1 MGAKFS
7 SGSGATVFYD
17 DGPITAPSGE
27 QGTQRT
33 EFKAAIKSVTSSTTV
48 GAVFVYD
55 TRNDSDS
62 GAWRK
67 KTSHT
72 SWAREAA
79 SATRSSRSEFPS
91 VALIVADND
100 TSGSSVHHLDIYDLD
115 DPSAPLW
122 LRTSTTA
129 QASPYHDFWRG
140 GRAVSSIAALNGRVY
155 FGTNVNDQVGV
166 KVLDFAEDRL
176 YSFGTTSSREWSG
189 YFSGGIAD
197 RNSDSKVFLGNT
209 LGAIVHRDVNDV
221 AATVLEGAEIG
232 ALGLPEVT
240 IGVATN
246 GGASVIHGGSGA
258 VYNIS
263 SSSTHNDFH
272 KIFFTDDNRVGVGF
286 ESNST
291 YDIASYVGLH
301 AIPYA
306 DNTGVSSS
314 AGWSELYNPTGYGG
328 LVTATAAA
336 AHTNSAVNAVVPTS
350 EKGLAIGYPVGLAV
364 VKRNAA
370 KDSEGMVANITSDY
384 TTGYQIGAAKGTWLT
399 GGDASAEGRYDR
411 SVGNTDL
418 VENGT
423 VLHAAAETDAEVT
436 KYYNFSSSTYF
447 SQAHNSDFDFTGDFS
462 VTLWFKDATTSDP
475 FVTRLENSTSAG
487 KGFVISTGSGGQI
500 SFAIYTQGFQSTG
513 RTSVATSAVFTGSL
527 GWKQLV
533 ATRRSGKMYL
543 YIDGVS
549 QGTPQ
554 PESTD
559 LTDSDAPLGIGI
571 DYALG
576 TGFGGS
582 LSLVRISATAPT
594 PQQIKEIY
602 EAEKPL
608 FRAGAKCL
616 LAANQVNDLAYDN
629 STNLLHVASES
640 TSSSKSFRGLE
651 AVESLTSD
659 GSLGLTAATEVDGIT
674 AAGGVLA
681 AYDSAKVGVNLPAFD
696 VRGDTNIADTKLPD
710 DGKLHFSGVTTDAT
724 QTVIGQI
731 PIAENE
737 RYKVSLTA
745 SGETWPPEAGH
756 WIDVTMEE
764 SFFRLVG
771 ANVLARGEASKLSN
785 ETLASMDIDLV
796 VDTGANT
803 IQVKVTGVASTRIA
817 WAASVEVQRITER
830 SYER

>member
-1 MGAKFS
+1 MSFTILRKTVRATGGTETDEFAAK
-7 SGSGATVFYD
+7 
-17 DGPITAPSGE
+17 
-27 QGTQRT
+27 
-33 EFKAAIKSVTSSTTV
+33 IKSVTSSTTI
-48 GAVFVYD
+48 GSCFIYD
-55 TRNDSDS
+55 TRSDSDG

-67 KTSHT
+67 KCAGL
-72 SWAREAA
+72 SWFDEDLNT
-79 SATRSSRSEFPS
+79 ATRGGRREFPS

-100 TSGSSVHHLDIYDLD
+100 SANTVTIYDLD
-115 DPSAPLW
+115 DPAMPMWMVFNAHTAAWETNAAFVS
-122 LRTSTTA
+122 TSTLT
-129 QASPYHDFWRG
+129 SVH
-140 GRAVSSIAALNGRVY
+140 ALNGRMYVGGEY
-155 FGTNVNDQVGV
+155 GLVEIDFLTEQQTNFRPISSTQRVRHKKSGAIVDRNDTSGQFRITATPIANNNVNDVS
-166 KVLDFAEDRL
+166 A
-176 YSFGTTSSREWSG
+176 T
-189 YFSGGIAD
+189 
-197 RNSDSKVFLGNT
+197 
-209 LGAIVHRDVNDV
+209 IV
-221 AATVLEGAEIG
+221 EGSELG
-232 ALGLPEVT
+232 ALGLPIPTVA
-240 IGVATN
+240 VATA

-258 VYNIS
+258 VYDIS

-301 AIPYA
+301 TIPYA

-314 AGWSELYNPTGYGG
+314 VGWSELYNPTGYGG

-336 AHTNSAVNAVVPTS
+336 ANTNSAVKAVVPTS

-364 VKRNAA
+364 VKRNAV

-399 GGDASAEGRYDR
+399 GGDASTTGRYDR

-436 KYYNFSSSTYF
+436 KYYDFSASNYF

-475 FVTRLENSTSAG
+475 FVTRLDNSTSAC
-487 KGFVISTGSGGQI
+487 KGFVVSTTSGGLV
-500 SFAIYTQGFQSTG
+500 SFAIYTTGFQSSG
-513 RTSVATSAVFTGSL
+513 RTQVISGSAFTGSL

-554 PESTD
+554 SESTD

-594 PQQIKEIY
+594 PQQVKEIY

-616 LAANQVNDLAYDN
+616 LQHSTVHALDYDKSTDLLSVGQTAASGNEGV
-629 STNLLHVASES
+629 T
-640 TSSSKSFRGLE
+640 KFRGLE
-651 AVESLTSD
+651 NVAQFTGSD
-659 GSLGLTAATEVDGIT
+659 HASWSGDSIKKIST
-674 AAGGVLA
+674 AGGVSA
-681 AYDSAKVGVNLPAFD
+681 FGRTDSTGGVLVDLPAID
-696 VRGDTNIADTKLPD
+696 VRGDINTADTKLPD
-710 DGKLHFSGVTTDAT
+710 DGKLHFSGVTASTAT
-724 QTVIGQI
+724 PTVIGHI
-731 PIAENE
+731 PLALGDKITVKA
-737 RYKVSLTA
+737 RVQGHIYQYGSLNGYYEEITA
-745 SGETWPPEAGH
+745 TFQRPYDTGTVAVH
-756 WIDVTMEE
+756 T
-764 SFFRLVG
+764 SFS
-771 ANVLARGEASKLSN
+771 NPTHSLSDS
-785 ETLASMDIDLV
+785 TLAGLDVELSAN
-796 VDTGANT
+796 DTAKT
-803 IQVKVTGVASTRIA
+803 CEVKVTGSASYRMQWNAT
-817 WAASVEVQRITER
+817 VEVQRISEKT
-830 SYER
+830 YER